1 MCLIKYPRL
10 RHALYLS
17 CVLLTM
23 ASTVHSE
30 MRMLDLSS
38 IANTSSIDDLAGDFK
53 NFTDQGPDNDLRALK
68 PGILKLPEVEF
79 TLLDPKQNGGRN
91 IVMTNSYFCWFYPQ
105 KKITL
110 PVPSMRMRTL
120 FLLHTSA
127 WMPGK
132 GAVIGVLN
140 VRYKDETEDNFD
152 VVGENDL
159 GDWQYPRDFPNGRMA
174 WRSLDAEN
182 FNHGIFYSAYPIQDK
197 EVESI
202 SFLKG
207 KSGTWIVLAAT
218 GLDTP
223 FTFPEIA
230 PVQVRRGDDFRPFAA
245 SREVKRGSILDFSFM
260 NHRPAGKFGPIENRN
275 GLLYPRDSDE
285 PIRFY
290 GTNLCMSGLFLSHEE
305 ADTLAERLAALGYN
319 SLRIHH
325 YDPYIAKTDANGNF
339 VIDESKRDQL
349 DYLVYAMKKR
359 GIYLVTE
366 LYNSREPD
374 LGKLHKFCPEI
385 KSGRDYK
392 CAVQFYPEVRND
404 LKDFA
409 RAVFKHVNPYT
420 GMTWGEDP
428 AFLYIGMVNED
439 SLIVNVIKYI
449 GLCSGPLKKRFEKDF
464 EEDCARKG
472 IAITPETRLRLYT
485 DYLSSVFVSF
495 YQDMHSFMRN
505 ELGVKCL
512 ISDQNSS
519 NETVYPENR
528 MRLDFLDTHAYWDH
542 PNFPSWY
549 THNISIIRS
558 RHANF
563 GSWIAPRLEG
573 KPMFMTESD
582 FVYPNTHR
590 SEEGLAYGAYLAF
603 QGFSG
608 IWHFAYS
615 HNVDALFQRV
625 WIDWFDS
632 VNDPVKW
639 MSERIAMLFL
649 RRGDIK
655 APKRSVVVV
664 IPKGKTTT
672 IPATASKLQAHVRL
686 TIAYHNG
693 NGDIVPPLP
702 ADSIAVY
709 SLDPSL
715 DVSRLNV
722 PTLNDNVLSP
732 VEKLEAILGKKLSD
746 GRFLTTE
753 DGQIVTDLATH
764 SMKAVTPR
772 HESFVLPEGVSA
784 TGDFLS
790 VENPD
795 SFCSISA
802 ASMDG
807 HDLNE
812 SRRILLFHITNVE
825 AEGMTF
831 ADNTFSQVVKYTK
844 NPPLGKRGTARFRL
858 PARAKTL
865 YALDLDGT
873 RLDEISLEEDQNGK
887 SFIANTVRFANHL
900 VFAYELICE

>member
-1 MCLIKYPRL
+1 MCFIKCPSL
-10 RHALYLS
+10 RHVFLLS
-17 CVLLTM
+17 FVLFSL
-23 ASTVHSE
+23 ASRLHSK
-30 MRMLDLSS
+30 MQMLDLSYV
-38 IANTSSIDDLAGDFK
+38 ANTSSIDDLAGDFK

-68 PGILKLPEVEF
+68 PGILTLPEVEF

-110 PVPSMRMRTL
+110 PVSSMRMRTL

-132 GAVIGVLN
+132 GALIGILN
-140 VRYKDETEDNFD
+140 VRYKDETEDNFE
-152 VVGENDL
+152 VIGENDL
-159 GDWQYPRDFPNGRMA
+159 GDWLYPRDFPNGRMA
-174 WRSLDAEN
+174 WRSLEAEN
-182 FNHGIFYSAYPIQDK
+182 FNRGIFYSAYPIQDK

-207 KSGTWIVLAAT
+207 KSGSWIVLAAT

-223 FTFPEIA
+223 FAFPEIA
-230 PVQVRRGDDFRPFAA
+230 PYQVSCGEEFRLFAA

-275 GLLYPRDSDE
+275 GVLYPRDSDE

-290 GTNLCMSGLFLSHEE
+290 GTNLCMTGLFLSHEE
-305 ADTLAERLAALGYN
+305 ADMLAERLAALGYN

-325 YDPYIAKTDANGNF
+325 YDPYIAKTDADGKF
-339 VIDESKRDQL
+339 VIDETKHDQL

-359 GIYLVTE
+359 GIYLATE

-374 LGKLHKFCPEI
+374 LDKLHKICPEI
-385 KSGRDYK
+385 KNSRDYK
-392 CAVQFYPEVRND
+392 CAVQFYPEIRED
-404 LKDFA
+404 LKNFA
-409 RAVFKHVNPYT
+409 RAIFKHVNPYT

-439 SLIVNVIKYI
+439 SLIVNIIKNI
-449 GLCSGPLKKRFEKDF
+449 GLCSQPLKKRFEKDF

-472 IAITPETRLRLYT
+472 IAITTETRRQLFA
-485 DYLSSVFVSF
+485 DYLSSVFASF
-495 YQDMHSFMRN
+495 YQDMLSFMRN
-505 ELGVKCL
+505 ELGIKCL
-512 ISDQNSS
+512 ISDQNNST
-519 NETVYPENR
+519 ETVYPENR
-528 MRLDFLDTHAYWDH
+528 MGLDFLDTHAYWDH
-542 PNFPSWY
+542 PNFSSWY

-558 RHANF
+558 QHANF
-563 GSWIAPRLEG
+563 GSWIAPRLVG
-573 KPMFMTESD
+573 KPMFMTESN
-582 FVYPNTHR
+582 FVYPNTQR

-615 HNVDALFQRV
+615 HNYDALFQRNWLDV
-625 WIDWFDS
+625 FDS

-649 RRGDIK
+649 RRGDLK

-664 IPKGKTTT
+664 IPKGKMTS
-672 IPATASKLQAHVRL
+672 IPTAASKLQAHVRL
-686 TIAYHNG
+686 TLAYHNG
-693 NGDIVPPLP
+693 NGDIVPPFP
-702 ADSIAVY
+702 ADTIAVY
-709 SLDPSL
+709 SLDPRL

-722 PTLNDNVLSP
+722 PALNDNALSP
-732 VEKLEAILGKKLSD
+732 IKKLEAILGKKLSD

-764 SMKAVTPR
+764 SMKAVTPC
-772 HESFVLPEGVSA
+772 HESFVLPEGISA
-784 TGDFLS
+784 TGNFLT

-802 ASMDG
+802 AAMDG
-807 HDLNE
+807 YDLNA

-831 ADNTFSQVVKYTK
+831 ADNTFSKVVKYTR
-844 NPPLGKRGTARFRL
+844 NLPLGKRGTARFRL

-873 RLDEISLEEDQNGK
+873 RIDEISLDEDQDGK
-887 SFIANTVRFANHL
+887 SFIANTARFDNHL

>member
-1 MCLIKYPRL
+1 MCLNKYSRL
-10 RHALYLS
+10 RHVLYLS
-17 CVLLTM
+17 FVLLSL
-23 ASTVHSE
+23 ASPLYSE
-30 MRMLDLSS
+30 MQMLDLSS
-38 IANTSSIDDLAGDFK
+38 IANTSSIDDIAGDFK

-68 PGILKLPEVEF
+68 PGILTLPEVEF
-79 TLLDPKQNGGRN
+79 TLLDPKQNGGKN

-110 PVPSMRMRTL
+110 PVSSMRMRTL

-132 GAVIGVLN
+132 GALIGILN
-140 VRYKDETEDNFD
+140 VRYKDETEDNFN
-152 VVGENDL
+152 VIGENDL

-174 WRSLDAEN
+174 WRSLEGEN
-182 FNHGIFYSAYPIQDK
+182 FNRGIFYSAYPIQDK

-207 KSGTWIVLAAT
+207 SSGSWIVLAAT
-218 GLDTP
+218 GVDTP

-230 PVQVRRGDDFRPFAA
+230 SYQVRRGDEFRPFAA

-260 NHRPAGKFGPIENRN
+260 NHQPAGKFGPIENRN
-275 GLLYPRDSDE
+275 GILYPRDSDE

-290 GTNLCMSGLFLSHEE
+290 GTNLCMTGLFLSHKE

-325 YDPYIAKTDANGNF
+325 YDPYIAKTDADGNF
-339 VIDESKRDQL
+339 VIDETKRDQL

-374 LGKLHKFCPEI
+374 LNKLHKVCPEI
-385 KSGRDYK
+385 KGSRDYK
-392 CAVQFYPEVRND
+392 CAVQFYPEVRKD

-409 RAVFKHVNPYT
+409 RTMFKHVNPYT

-439 SLIVNVIKYI
+439 SLIVNIIKYK
-449 GLCSGPLKKRFEKDF
+449 GLCSQPLKKRFEKDF
-464 EEDCARKG
+464 EEDCVRKG
-472 IAITPETRLRLYT
+472 IAVTPETRLLLFA
-485 DYLSSVFVSF
+485 DYLSSVFASF
-495 YQDMHSFMRN
+495 YQDMLFFMRN
-505 ELGVKCL
+505 ELGIKCL

-528 MRLDFLDTHAYWDH
+528 MKLDFLDTHAYWDH
-542 PNFPSWY
+542 PNFSSWY

-558 RHANF
+558 QHANF

-573 KPMFMTESD
+573 KPMFMTESN

-615 HNVDALFQRV
+615 HNYDALFQRNWLDV
-625 WIDWFDS
+625 FDS

-655 APKRSVVVV
+655 ASQKNVMVV
-664 IPKGKTTT
+664 IPKGKMTS
-672 IPATASKLQAHVRL
+672 IPAIVSKLQAHVRL
-686 TIAYHNG
+686 TVAYHDG
-693 NGDIVPPLP
+693 NGDIMPPLP
-702 ADSIAVY
+702 ADTIAVY
-709 SLDPSL
+709 SLDHSL

-722 PTLNDNVLSP
+722 SVLNDDVLSP
-732 VEKLEAILGKKLSD
+732 LEKLETIFGKKLSD
-746 GRFLTTE
+746 GRFLTTD
-753 DGQIVTDLATH
+753 DGQIVTDLTTH

-772 HESFVLPEGVSA
+772 HESFVLPEGISA
-784 TGDFLS
+784 TGNFLT
-790 VENPD
+790 VENND
-795 SFCSISA
+795 SFCSVSA

-807 HDLNE
+807 YDLNE

-831 ADNTFSQVVKYTK
+831 ANNTFSKVVKYSR
-844 NPPLGKRGTARFRL
+844 NLPLGKRGTALFRL

-873 RLDEISLEEDQNGK
+873 RIDEISLDENQDGK
-887 SFIANTVRFANHL
+887 SFVANTVRFDNHL